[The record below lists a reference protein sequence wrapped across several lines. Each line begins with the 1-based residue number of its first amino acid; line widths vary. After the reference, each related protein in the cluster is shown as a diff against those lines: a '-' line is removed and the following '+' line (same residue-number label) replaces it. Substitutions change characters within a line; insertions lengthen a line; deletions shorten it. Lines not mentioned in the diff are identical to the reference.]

1 MNQSKSK
8 PGRKSAA
15 SLSVKI
21 SALEVKRPDPPEELS
36 EDEKKTWK
44 SVTATKPP
52 DWWRFD
58 TFPLLTA
65 YCCHIENA
73 KRIDRLL
80 TAVRSDEYMRQDDLD
95 FTDYLNFLVKLLR
108 ARDVES
114 RALISLARSM
124 RISQQSIILPR
135 GAGRT
140 TANSNPPPHE
150 SKPPWE
156 DPGAPEVG

>member
-1 MNQSKSK
+1 MKGK

-21 SALEVKRPDPPEELS
+21 SALEVKRPKPPAELS
-36 EDEKKTWK
+36 SEEKETWNA
-44 SVTATKPP
+44 VTKTKPP
-52 DWWRFD
+52 DWWASS

-65 YCCHIENA
+65 YCCHVQNA
-73 KRIDRLL
+73 RCIDRLL
-80 TAVRSDEYMRQDDLD
+80 TVVRSDEYMRQDDLD
-95 FTDYLNFLVKLLR
+95 FTDYLNCLVKLLR

-135 GAGRT
+135 GAGRET
-140 TANSNPPPHE
+140 VNSNPPPHE

-156 DPGAPEVG
+156 